1 MSLSVPA
8 GVSTQSI
15 SMNLYFISH
24 ISAFSILLPLAV
36 AIVKQKSIG
45 RKYFLLVVLLV
56 IGGINDVASY
66 VIIKAKGANTFND
79 NIYQLIEFIFLVL
92 LFKKWP
98 SERRSRFHIIILI
111 TGITAWII
119 DNGIFHTPFDNTSVY
134 RLICAILVLFVC
146 IDQVNFVLLNRH
158 TSIFTSE
165 LLICGGLILYH
176 LFAAFIESF
185 QLFAV
190 QIQRPFY
197 MWLWVIH
204 CLLSILTN
212 LLIAIAFLC
221 HRSKPNYTILS
232 SPHSQ
237 C

>member
-1 MSLSVPA
+1 
-8 GVSTQSI
+8 
-15 SMNLYFISH
+15 MNLYFISH
-24 ISAFSILLPLAV
+24 ISAFSFLLPIAV
-36 AIVKQKSIG
+36 AIGKHKSIA

-56 IGGINDVASY
+56 IGGINDGVSY
-66 VIIKAKGANTFND
+66 LIIESKGSNTFND
-79 NIYQLIEFIFLVL
+79 NLYQLIEFIFLVL

-98 SERRSRFHIIILI
+98 SERRNRFHLIILA

-119 DNGIFHTPFDNTSVY
+119 DNCIVHTPFDNTSVY
-134 RLICAILVLFVC
+134 RLVCAILIVFAC
-146 IDQVNFVLLNRH
+146 IDQVNFVLINRH
-158 TSIFTSE
+158 TSVITPD

-190 QIQRPFY
+190 QLQRPFY
-197 MWLWVIH
+197 MWLWFIH

-212 LLIAIAFLC
+212 LLISIAFVC

-232 SPHSQ
+232 SPRSP